1 MKDPTRGT
9 KPSATA
15 KKPATPPPTANTGAI
30 AAMGLELQE
39 GRDIPRKQVF
49 SWALWDWATQPFN
62 TVILTFIF
70 VALYLTGDDFLPAA
84 AVEAGEGSALY
95 ERAAA
100 GLTSTLGLGIAAAGL
115 LIGLLAPVLGRRS
128 DSGGRKRYLAIA
140 TGLLVA
146 LMAGLFFVQAD
157 PVYFLL
163 GVALVAVGSVVSEIA
178 GVQYNA
184 MLLSVSTP
192 STVGR
197 VSGTG
202 WGFGYIGG
210 ILALVIVVVA
220 NQADWF
226 GLSTDNGL
234 PYRVIAL
241 GCALWTVLFSIP
253 LFVNVP
259 DVVSPAAPK
268 RTNFFVSYVD
278 LGRDLVRLQRELKP
292 TFWFLLASAVFRD
305 GLAGVFTFG
314 AVIAARV
321 FGFEFLE
328 LVIFGIA
335 ANLIAGVSTIISGRF
350 DDRFGPRAVIVTSLV
365 GLVISGLAVFFL
377 HDAGTIV
384 FWIGGLVLCAFVGPA
399 QAAARSLLARVTP
412 AGREG
417 EIFGLYA
424 TTGRAASFLSPLL
437 WAGFIVALGATFW
450 GILGIVI
457 VLIAGLILVLLVRGV
472 DPAPTPGDGRADSGL
487 AGLAAFLS
495 VVLGSGGWI
504 VYLGLGGLAG
514 ALVVIPLS
522 LVGLVLGVAALIRV
536 ARRNEHGRHFAL
548 AAIWIGGLS
557 TIGAIAAVSLGLGAL
572 PVG

>member
-1 MKDPTRGT
+1 MTDPRPEVL
-9 KPSATA
+9 PSA
-15 KKPATPPPTANTGAI
+15 TANTGALPVL
-30 AAMGLELQE
+30 GLDLQE
-39 GRDIPRKQVF
+39 GKVVPRKQVF

-70 VALYLTGDDFLPAA
+70 VALYLTGDDFLSQAA
-84 AVEAGEGSALY
+84 RDAGEGSALY
-95 ERAAA
+95 ERGVA
-100 GLTSTLGLGIAAAGL
+100 GLTSTLGLGVAAAGL
-115 LIGLLAPVLGRRS
+115 FIGLLAPV
-128 DSGGRKRYLAIA
+128 A
-140 TGLLVA
+140 TGMLVL
-146 LMAGLFFVQAD
+146 LMAALFFVRAD
-157 PVYFLL
+157 PAYFLL
-163 GVALVAVGSVVSEIA
+163 GVALVAIGSVVSEIA

-184 MLLSVSTP
+184 MLVSVSTP
-192 STVGR
+192 KTVGK

-226 GLSTDNGL
+226 GLSTADGL
-234 PYRVIAL
+234 PYRVIAV
-241 GCALWTVLFSIP
+241 GCAIWTLLFSIP

-259 DVVSPAAPK
+259 DVVPLSGAA
-268 RTNFFVSYVD
+268 RSGFLTSYLD

-328 LVIFGIA
+328 LVVFGIA
-335 ANLIAGVSTIISGRF
+335 ANLVAGVSTIISGRF

-365 GLVISGLAVFFL
+365 GLVVSGLAVFFL
-377 HDAGTIV
+377 HDAGSTV

-450 GILGIVI
+450 GILGIVL
-457 VLIAGLILVLLVRGV
+457 VLAAGLVLVLLVRNARV
-472 DPAPTPGDGRADSGL
+472 EPTPADGRADSGL

-495 VVLGSGGWI
+495 VVLSSSGWI
-504 VYLGLGGLAG
+504 VYLGIAG
-514 ALVVIPLS
+514 VVGAAILIPLS
-522 LVGLVLGVAALIRV
+522 LIGLVLGVTALLRV
-536 ARRNEHGRHFAL
+536 SRRNEHGRGFAL
-548 AAIWIGGLS
+548 TATVIAGLS
-557 TIGAIAAVSLGLGAL
+557 TVGAIAAVLLGLGAL
-572 PVG
+572 PA

>member
-1 MKDPTRGT
+1 MTDPRPEVL
-9 KPSATA
+9 PSA
-15 KKPATPPPTANTGAI
+15 TANTGALPVL
-30 AAMGLELQE
+30 GLDLQE
-39 GRDIPRKQVF
+39 GKVVPRKQVF

-70 VALYLTGDDFLPAA
+70 VALYLTGDDFLSPAA
-84 AVEAGEGSALY
+84 RSAGEGSALY
-95 ERAAA
+95 ERSVA
-100 GLTSTLGLGIAAAGL
+100 GLTSTLGLGVAAAGL
-115 LIGLLAPVLGRRS
+115 FIGLLAPVIGRRS
-128 DSGGRKRYLAIA
+128 DTGGGRKRWLGIA
-140 TGLLVA
+140 TGMLVL
-146 LMAGLFFVQAD
+146 LMAALFFVRAD
-157 PVYFLL
+157 PAYFLL
-163 GVALVAVGSVVSEIA
+163 GVGLVAVGSVVSEIA

-184 MLLSVSTP
+184 MLVSVSTP
-192 STVGR
+192 KTVGK

-226 GLSTDNGL
+226 GLSTADGL
-234 PYRVIAL
+234 PYRVIAV
-241 GCALWTVLFSIP
+241 GCAIWTLLFSIP

-259 DVVSPAAPK
+259 DVVPLPGAK
-268 RTNFFVSYVD
+268 RSGFLTSYLD

-305 GLAGVFTFG
+305 GLAGVFTVG

-328 LVIFGIA
+328 LVAFGIA
-335 ANLIAGVSTIISGRF
+335 ANLVAGVSTIISGRF

-377 HDAGTIV
+377 HDAGSIV
-384 FWIGGLVLCAFVGPA
+384 FWIGGLILCAFVGPA

-450 GILGIVI
+450 GILGIVL
-457 VLIAGLILVLLVRGV
+457 VLAAGLVLVLLVRN
-472 DPAPTPGDGRADSGL
+472 ARIEPTPADGRADSGL

-495 VVLGSGGWI
+495 VVLSSSGWI
-504 VYLGLGGLAG
+504 VYLGIAG
-514 ALVVIPLS
+514 VVGAAVLIPLS
-522 LVGLVLGVAALIRV
+522 LVGLVLGVTALVRV
-536 ARRNEHGRHFAL
+536 ARRNEHGRGFAL
-548 AAIWIGGLS
+548 TATVIAGLS
-557 TIGAIAAVSLGLGAL
+557 TLGAIAAVLLGLGAL
-572 PVG
+572 PA